1 MEVTD
6 YKRKKQGFGFIF
18 GGGYSRDSQR
28 RHIDTADGKGNN

>member
-18 GGGYSRDSQR
+18 GGGYSCDSKW
-28 RHIDTADGKGNN
+28 RHIDTADGKGN